1 MKRIEKIVL
10 SVIGSL
16 GEELKIENLK
26 NPSLTTKLFSKNLD
40 SMGVV
45 LLVAELEDEIAE
57 EYDLDIAIADERAM
71 SQKTSPFKTTVTL
84 IKYLELLIDEQNS
97 S

>member
-1 MKRIEKIVL
+1 LKKIVL
-10 SVIGSL
+10 SVVGSL
-16 GEELKIENLK
+16 GEELEIENLK
-26 NPSLTTKLFSKNLD
+26 DPILTTKLFSKNLD

-71 SQKTSPFKTTVTL
+71 SQKTSPFKSIVTL

>member
-1 MKRIEKIVL
+1 MKSIEKIVL
-10 SVIGSL
+10 SVVGSL
-16 GEELKIENLK
+16 GEELEIENLK
-26 NPSLTTKLFSKNLD
+26 DPILTTKLFSKNLD

-71 SQKTSPFKTTVTL
+71 SQKTSPFKSIVTL